1 MANPIVKINDVRVVR
16 ASIVK
21 WWLSGDTVTVI
32 DCLGE
37 QHVKTYDTASSAT
50 AALAVMDN
58 LTEIDDIDG
67 L

>member
-1 MANPIVKINDVRVVR
+1 MAAPIVKINDVRVVR

-21 WWLSGDTVTVI
+21 WWLSGDTVTVV

-37 QHVKTYDTASSAT
+37 SHTKVYDTAASAT
-50 AALAVMDN
+50 AALAVLDN